1 MTKIKLKVNG
11 QMRTT
16 EAEADAPLVFVLR
29 NQLRLTGTKI
39 GCTSEQCGACA
50 VLVDGKA
57 TLSCVR
63 TAREFAGREI
73 VTVEGLSDGETLSSV
88 QQAFVDEGAA
98 QCGFCTPGIVIA
110 TTALLNNNA
119 HPTKVDIQKAL
130 YPNLCRCGSQGL
142 VLAAIQRLI
151 EGR

>member
-1 MTKIKLKVNG
+1 MTKIRLKVNG
-11 QMRTT
+11 QLRTT
-16 EAEADAPLVFVLR
+16 EAEPETPLVFVLR
-29 NQLRLTGTKI
+29 NQLRLTGTKV

-50 VLVDGKA
+50 VLVDGEA

-63 TAREFAGREI
+63 AASEFTGREI
-73 VTVEGLSDGETLSSV
+73 VTVEGLSDGATLSSV
-88 QQAFVDEGAA
+88 QQVFVDEGAA

-130 YPNLCRCGSQGL
+130 HPHLCRCGSQGR
-142 VLAAIQRLI
+142 VLAAIHRLI
-151 EGR
+151 KGR

>member
-1 MTKIKLKVNG
+1 
-11 QMRTT
+11 
-16 EAEADAPLVFVLR
+16 
-29 NQLRLTGTKI
+29 LTGTKV

-50 VLVDGKA
+50 VLVDGQA

-63 TAREFAGREI
+63 AASEFTGREI
-73 VTVEGLSDGETLSSV
+73 VTVEGLSDGATLSSV
-88 QQAFVDEGAA
+88 QQVFVDEGAA

-130 YPNLCRCGSQGL
+130 YPHLCRCGSQGR
-142 VLAAIQRLI
+142 VLAAIHRLI
-151 EGR
+151 KGR